1 MENKF
6 NFVSVET
13 IFSKIHRDLRGID
26 IEESDV
32 IEWVGEALGFMRVA
46 GIDEEAVA
54 FVEVVDNKC
63 ELPVGLK
70 SILQVARN
78 NSWVAPTD
86 ELSPETVLAS
96 LVCDEPNDGIL
107 LDPDSQL
114 PDDTLVA
121 YYRPYYDLQFE
132 YEGWTGS
139 PYYREH
145 YTPVR
150 LANNTFFNTL
160 VTPTLDEEQLALYRG
175 VLDEYTIIGAFPN
188 NSLLFGFNTGY
199 VAIAYIRAAV
209 DSVTGYPLIPDDV
222 TFITAITYYIK
233 WKMAERMRWNGVD
246 GALQES
252 RDAEEKWLKYM
263 RQAINRVKMPSTI
276 DEYQNIMEQSL
287 HLIPRT
293 RYYYGFFGK
302 LGREEQRRFNNP
314 DGRRRFTYNRY
325 NYGFQQ

>member
-96 LVCDEPNDGIL
+96 
-107 LDPDSQL
+107 
-114 PDDTLVA
+114 
-121 YYRPYYDLQFE
+121 E
-132 YEGWTGS
+132 YEVS
-139 PYYREH
+139 EAEIEKS
-145 YTPVR
+145 
-150 LANNTFFNTL
+150 LA
-160 VTPTLDEEQLALYRG
+160 G
-175 VLDEYTIIGAFPN
+175 
-188 NSLLFGFNTGY
+188 
-199 VAIAYIRAAV
+199 
-209 DSVTGYPLIPDDV
+209 
-222 TFITAITYYIK
+222 
-233 WKMAERMRWNGVD
+233 
-246 GALQES
+246 
-252 RDAEEKWLKYM
+252 LK
-263 RQAINRVKMPSTI
+263 
-276 DEYQNIMEQSL
+276 
-287 HLIPRT
+287 
-293 RYYYGFFGK
+293 
-302 LGREEQRRFNNP
+302 
-314 DGRRRFTYNRY
+314 
-325 NYGFQQ
+325 